1 MLRFLLLCSVVFSAH
16 STFAQSQE
24 NGLLLERNDSI
35 AGNVVDSIDNSVVHT
50 VPVELPENPGDS
62 INLIIEKD
70 LNSINRQFGE
80 TYDSVQL
87 ASPVATDSAQLAS
100 PVVADSVQ
108 LASPVVADSVQ
119 LVSPVAT
126 DSMQQ
131 SSDTAVVS
139 TQISSGKST
148 GINKSSSTKSL
159 TKNGQS
165 KKMSSSSTK
174 TSPQEVVEP
183 KPVQQEVT
191 ADSVRSADVNVP
203 DSVKQVAQCVSPATC
218 LVEEA
223 VNSNSNA
230 IMKQNEEIRTY
241 LMVILVLLS
250 LLLLGIVYAVWKL
263 WKWSSYIRAI
273 RESDIQELSTKTDV
287 LVDECRNLKDFLQIL
302 KGDEASGLSALFSE
316 LDIRISDIRNS
327 IEEADMKNNAN
338 FNALQG
344 KYDEALSA
352 ITVCIE
358 QYGRSLDELSSSLSR
373 IATVKEE
380 SEEKPAVSKVAYD
393 AAVDRWI
400 NLNNKL
406 TAQGKIRRNIQN
418 IYALLAGRDVSDED
432 VQSDLSG
439 LDENKKEEVSAIVS
453 DIRLFRQRYMETIEG
468 WLANEPGCGDRLCD
482 VVRFPYNGTFDNEL
496 DEDVV
501 GDPIADGE
509 EIAWV
514 ASLGY
519 MFPGSHNGCYRVKA
533 KVCV

>member
-1 MLRFLLLCSVVFSAH
+1 MKTDILRLLLLCSVVFSAH

-24 NGLLLERNDSI
+24 NGLLQERNDSI
-35 AGNVVDSIDNSVVHT
+35 ADNVVDSIDNSVVHA
-50 VPVELPENPGDS
+50 VSVELSENASDS
-62 INLIIEKD
+62 INLIIENES
-70 LNSINRQFGE
+70 NSINGLLGE
-80 TYDSVQL
+80 TYG
-87 ASPVATDSAQLAS
+87 SAQLAS
-100 PVVADSVQ
+100 PVVA
-108 LASPVVADSVQ
+108 
-119 LVSPVAT
+119 

-139 TQISSGKST
+139 AQISSGKST

-165 KKMSSSSTK
+165 KKTASNSTK

-191 ADSVRSADVNVP
+191 VDSVRSADVNVP
-203 DSVKQVAQCVSPATC
+203 DSVKQVAQSVSPATC
-218 LVEEA
+218 LVEETI
-223 VNSNSNA
+223 NSNSDA

-263 WKWSSYIRAI
+263 WKCSSYIRAI
-273 RESDIQELSTKTDV
+273 RENDIQELSTRTDV
-287 LVDECRNLKDFLQIL
+287 LADECRNLKDVVQIL
-302 KGDEASGLSALFSE
+302 KGDEASGLSAHFSE
-316 LDIRISDIRNS
+316 LDIRIADIRNT
-327 IEEADMKNNAN
+327 IEQADMKSNAN

-344 KYDEALSA
+344 KYDEALAA
-352 ITVCIE
+352 ITACIE
-358 QYGRSLDELSSSLSR
+358 QYGHSLDKLSSSLSR
-373 IATVKEE
+373 RATVKEE
-380 SEEKPAVSKVAYD
+380 SEEKPAVSKIAYD

-406 TAQGKIRRNIQN
+406 TAQGKIRRKIQN

-439 LDENKKEEVSAIVS
+439 LDENKKEEVSTIVS

-468 WLANEPGCGDRLCD
+468 WLANEPGYGDRLCD

-533 KVCV
+533 KVCMIRC